1 MKKDKK
7 ILKSASVL
15 TSALLTGSLAGFA
28 ASGTQ
33 NNLLDYNSMGSGSEV
48 RSEIMD
54 MNAPNILHNETTY
67 KFGELKCGEGK
78 CGEGEGEKKA
88 EKKKEGKKVE
98 GKTSEHKC
106 GEGKCGEGEGEKKA
120 EKKKEGKTSEQ
131 KCGEG
136 KCG

>member
-7 ILKSASVL
+7 ILKSATVL

-33 NNLLDYNSMGSGSEV
+33 NNLLDYSSMGSGSEV
-48 RSEIMD
+48 RSEIMN
-54 MNAPNILHNETTY
+54 MNAPNILHNESTY
-67 KFGELKCGEGK
+67 KFGELK

-106 GEGKCGEGEGEKKA
+106 GEGKCGEGEGEKKS
-120 EKKKEGKTSEQ
+120 EKQKEGKKGEGKTSEQ